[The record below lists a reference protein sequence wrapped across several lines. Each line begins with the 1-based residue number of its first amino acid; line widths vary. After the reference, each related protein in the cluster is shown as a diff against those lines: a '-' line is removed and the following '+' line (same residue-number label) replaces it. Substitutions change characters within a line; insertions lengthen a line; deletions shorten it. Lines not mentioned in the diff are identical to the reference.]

1 MCSGTSEDCRLSNV
15 SFRYCRCSCCGCLN
29 RWQRGHDATDAR
41 EKLEHGL
48 PKQWGCLMHCYCF
61 WRERKVLK
69 CIKTINSV
77 MTTGEGLWCVG
88 SRLQFA
94 KPTQIQ
100 WVLPRCGGR
109 IILSCSLFLDLYQD
123 VLDLLRVANT
133 ALRGR
138 VKDKVSGDPVVS
150 KSWWWGM
157 KNQNNRIQEL
167 LERRKREPSI
177 VEYCRFGDMIL
188 IWWYMINIWYFYG
201 RIILNL

>member
-48 PKQWGCLMHCYCF
+48 PKQWGCLMHCYCCF
-61 WRERKVLK
+61 WRVRKVLK

-100 WVLPRCGGR
+100 WVLPICGGR
-109 IILSCSLFLDLYQD
+109 TILSCSLFF
-123 VLDLLRVANT
+123 
-133 ALRGR
+133 GS
-138 VKDKVSGDPVVS
+138 VSGCVGLAPCREHCAAGQSQRQSV
-150 KSWWWGM
+150 
-157 KNQNNRIQEL
+157 
-167 LERRKREPSI
+167 RRP
-177 VEYCRFGDMIL
+177 CRFQVM
-188 IWWYMINIWYFYG
+188 MVRNEEST
-201 RIILNL
+201 